1 MKANGFINYGFSG
14 TTVESLKL
22 AQSNYLAMTVNEI
35 HSDPAPSSAPVNCT
49 STPVPE
55 LGFL

>member
-1 MKANGFINYGFSG
+1 MKANSFINYGFSG
-14 TTVESLKL
+14 TTVYSLKL
-22 AQSNYLAMTVNEI
+22 AQSNYLAMTV
-35 HSDPAPSSAPVNCT
+35 HSDPAPSTAPVNCT